1 MLSVRHFWRTE
12 QAVFHVKTCT
22 EAHQGSWV
30 SSFGPSGPKSLSSH
44 LFTLLK
50 AYVLLKQI
58 GGKLVRGTSEDSEV
72 TSKRTAHWHYV
83 GYFDSVVIAV
93 VWFCRAEG
101 SSAVRFV
108 HLGRMDREG
117 VFELWFVCF
126 FSPPFFSG
134 LCCLCNQ
141 WCCQHDKMAVY
152 CVTVFFSFP
161 RGIYFLLWLK
171 VQMGLFLCH
180 LSACG
185 FYRCLCCF
193 LPQSP
198 ISLCSALLPDLHCC
212 DLLYC
217 VVVGMPC
224 VRWTACFSSFP
235 WRGRESSGETVEGF
249 SWPCLNLATGGGT
262 GVFRPLSEQP
272 RAACLFLFA
281 LW

>member
-1 MLSVRHFWRTE
+1 MYSALTLCGLFWQRGYSSGLIL
-12 QAVFHVKTCT
+12 
-22 EAHQGSWV
+22 QGRREFSCKIC
-30 SSFGPSGPKSLSSH
+30 PSGMNGQGRCLWA
-44 LFTLLK
+44 LVCLL
-50 AYVLLKQI
+50 
-58 GGKLVRGTSEDSEV
+58 
-72 TSKRTAHWHYV
+72 
-83 GYFDSVVIAV
+83 
-93 VWFCRAEG
+93 
-101 SSAVRFV
+101 
-108 HLGRMDREG
+108 
-117 VFELWFVCF
+117 

-141 WCCQHDKMAVY
+141 WCCQHVKMAVY

-281 LW
+281 SW